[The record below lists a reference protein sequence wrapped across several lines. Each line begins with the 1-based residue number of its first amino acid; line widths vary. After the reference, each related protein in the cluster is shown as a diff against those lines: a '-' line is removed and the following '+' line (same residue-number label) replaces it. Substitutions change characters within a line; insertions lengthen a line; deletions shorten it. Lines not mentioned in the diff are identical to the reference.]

1 MSKFSNGVFCRRHA
15 LRPAGWNHP
24 LYIAGILLQADDR
37 AAIRRLADLDGGRMP
52 SKRMLVGELDG
63 EVVAAVPIAGGAA
76 VADPFRSTSAL
87 VSLLGLRA
95 AQLRGLED
103 SPKRRG
109 SIRRLFSGGADRRK
123 TRTNRRLA
131 A

>member
-1 MSKFSNGVFCRRHA
+1 MSIDLNAFTIREA
-15 LRPAGWNHP
+15 
-24 LYIAGILLQADDR
+24 QADDR

-95 AQLRGLED
+95 AQFRGLED
-103 SPKRRG
+103 SRKRRG